1 MIITENPLSQI
12 ERFVEELSADIKK
25 LIKVVT
31 SVIGAL
37 IAFIMGLYGIVVKCL
52 VFKKRCESNL
62 FEV

>member
-12 ERFVEELSADIKK
+12 ERFVDELSADIKK
-25 LIKVVT
+25 LIKVMT

-37 IAFIMGLYGIVVKCL
+37 IAFIMSLYGIVVKCL
-52 VFKKRCESNL
+52 AFKKRCERNL